1 MTDRETHEN
10 EERTVICPVEGCDAE
25 KLARGM
31 HLHILHSNG
40 NGHGPKGEIPDH
52 IDRDDLE
59 TVGTE
64 TVEME
69 YPTERD
75 TEQEARLCPYC
86 GEAFTGKQGVLIH
99 LGQVAGR
106 KNHPDDAAERHEP
119 EDFPRV
125 GVDEDENVVRLIE
138 DDPEDDDRIGGPT
151 VPAERVYRYIA
162 ELLAT
167 DKQGEARRARRH
179 LLDADDRKQPA
190 LLSPVFEPILA
201 EARQRESGDGVTTTL
216 EDDGVRVEAGDRSP
230 TLTADEARRLADE
243 LEQAIKHEDYLD
255 DGLRGLIEW
264 LRDCADVLDGE
275 MSEERLHIEHNRR
288 SR

>member
-1 MTDRETHEN
+1 MTDTERHRN
-10 EERTVICPVEGCDAE
+10 EERKVKCPVEGCDAE
-25 KLARGM
+25 RLARGM
-31 HLHILHSNG
+31 HLHVLHSKG
-40 NGHGPKGEIPDH
+40 DGHGPKGVLPD
-52 IDRDDLE
+52 DVSLE
-59 TVGTE
+59 DMLTVGTE

-69 YPTERD
+69 YPTERE

-119 EDFPRV
+119 EDFPIV

-138 DDPEDDDRIGGPT
+138 DDAEDGDREAGPT

-162 ELLAT
+162 ELLAK
-167 DKQGEARRARRH
+167 DKQGEANRARRR
-179 LLDADDRKQPA
+179 LLETGGREQPA
-190 LLSPVFEPILA
+190 LLSPVFEPILTA
-201 EARQRESGDGVTTTL
+201 AREQEVGDGVTTAL
-216 EDDGVRVEAGDRSP
+216 EDEGVYVEAGDRSP

-243 LEQAIKHEDYLD
+243 LERATKHEDGLD
-255 DGLRGLIEW
+255 DDLRPLIEW

-275 MSEERLHIEHNRR
+275 MTEERLFIEHEYNRQ
-288 SR
+288 